1 MLGRL
6 ELELGN
12 TDEAATHLR
21 ALPGRL
27 LAGGLNDPALPIWAD
42 AVEALISQDE
52 LDEARA
58 YLHPYELHGRQIGN
72 PWAIAA
78 AGALPRPL
86 VCR

>member
-78 AGALPRPL
+78 ATRLPRPL